1 MRKLLA
7 ILLLVSGGTLGATDF
22 LTEGVDNGRTGW
34 VKDEK
39 IFTTANVG
47 STKLLWK
54 VKLESAPRAM
64 HNLYAPLIA
73 ESVTTAQGNRE
84 IGLAAGVSDDLFA
97 LDVTTGAVIWRRQF
111 ENRLATQ
118 APVNNTL
125 CPGGQTAVPT
135 MVQRAPGQYTVYAVS
150 WDGKLHQINLADGE
164 NVAPAE
170 KFIPGNGKPYALN
183 YKDGVIYTATA
194 QGCGGVTNAFYSF
207 DLATRRAS
215 AFIPAGGGLWGRR
228 GASIDPEGRVYLGT
242 GDAQFDPATRRL
254 GNGIVSVKLDANKT
268 LQLVDYFGAPNAN
281 WLWRRDL
288 DVNTTPVALDYR
300 GRKFLVGT
308 SKECRLWLL
317 DRDNLG
323 GEDHRTSLY
332 TTPLVCA
339 DSQAFDAVGVW
350 GALSAWQDA
359 AGTQW
364 VLVPFWGPVSKQF
377 KAPVEHSRPKGG
389 GVAAFK
395 LEEVAGKWQLTPA
408 WLSRDM
414 DLARRGRDRQRRGV
428 RVRRRRGRDTDRA
441 GRRVERARWSPVRRR
456 PGQRTGSP
464 DPQLA
469 QSGALRPRRTDGP
482 GTLVQRQRDH
492 LVESFQRNLGGQ
504 RSRVYRDVGRDALLL
519 RHRPV
524 GGGLQCVFNEV
535 SQ

>member
-1 MRKLLA
+1 MRMRQ
-7 ILLLVSGGTLGATDF
+7 LLVAMVMVSGTTLWATDF

-47 STKLLWK
+47 SSKLLWR
-54 VKLESAPRAM
+54 VKLESTPRAM
-64 HNLYAPLIA
+64 HNLFAPLIA
-73 ESVTTAQGNRE
+73 ENVTTAQGARE
-84 IGLAAGVSDDLFA
+84 MGLVAGVSDDLFA
-97 LDVTTGAVIWRRQF
+97 LDVTTGQVLWRRQF
-111 ENRLATQ
+111 ENRLFTQ

-150 WDGKLHQINLADGE
+150 WDGRLHQINLADGE

-207 DLATRRAS
+207 DLASRRAS
-215 AFIPAGGGLWGRR
+215 SFIPAGGGLWGRR

-254 GNGIVSVKLDANKT
+254 GNGIVGVKLDANKT

-288 DVNTTPVALDYR
+288 DVNVTPVAFDYR

-323 GEDHRTSLY
+323 GEDRRTTLH
-332 TTPLVCA
+332 TTPLICA

-350 GALSAWQDA
+350 GAISTWQDA

-364 VLVPFWGPVSKQF
+364 VLVPFWGPVSRQF

-414 DLARRGRDRQRRGV
+414 DLADEAVIANGIV
-428 RVRRRRGRDTDRA
+428 FAYAA
-441 GRRVERARWSPVRRR
+441 GEDGTQTVQDAAWNE
-456 PGQRTGSP
+456 PGGPRYG
-464 DPQLA
+464 
-469 QSGALRPRRTDGP
+469 GALSSGPDRRIPNSRKAALYALDALTGRELWSSGNLDSWNHFSGITVANGRAYIATFD
-482 GTLVQRQRDH
+482 GTLYCFGIAR
-492 LVESFQRNLGGQ
+492 
-504 RSRVYRDVGRDALLL
+504 
-519 RHRPV
+519 
-524 GGGLQCVFNEV
+524 
-535 SQ
+535 

>member
-1 MRKLLA
+1 MRMPKLLIA
-7 ILLLVSGGTLGATDF
+7 TMLLVSSGTLWATDF

-47 STKLLWK
+47 SMKLLWR
-54 VKLESAPRAM
+54 VQARQHAARHAQPVRAAHCRDASPRRRALARSGWWLASPTTSSASTSPPARCC
-64 HNLYAPLIA
+64 
-73 ESVTTAQGNRE
+73 
-84 IGLAAGVSDDLFA
+84 GVGSSR
-97 LDVTTGAVIWRRQF
+97 TGCP
-111 ENRLATQ
+111 NH
-118 APVNNTL
+118 APVNNAL

-135 MVQRAPGQYTVYAVS
+135 MVRVRRGSTPFTPSS
-150 WDGKLHQINLADGE
+150 WDGRLHQINLADGE
-164 NVAPAE
+164 NVAPPE

-215 AFIPAGGGLWGRR
+215 TFIPAGGGLWGRR
-228 GASIDPEGRVYLGT
+228 GAAIDPEGRVYLGT

-254 GNGIVSVKLDANKT
+254 GNGIVGVKLDANKQ

-288 DVNTTPVALDYR
+288 DVNTTPVAIDYR

-323 GEDHRTSLY
+323 GEDHRTTLH
-332 TTPLVCA
+332 TTPLICA
-339 DSQAFDAVGVW
+339 DSQAFDNVGVW

-364 VLVPFWGPVSKQF
+364 VLVPFWGPVSTQF
-377 KAPVEHSRPKGG
+377 KAPDRAQPAEGRRRG
-389 GVAAFK
+389 GVQARRSRRQVAAHAG
-395 LEEVAGKWQLTPA
+395 VA
-408 WLSRDM
+408 
-414 DLARRGRDRQRRGV
+414 LARHGPGRGGRHRQRR
-428 RVRRRRGRDTDRA
+428 RVRLRRR
-441 GRRVERARWSPVRRR
+441 
-456 PGQRTGSP
+456 
-464 DPQLA
+464 
-469 QSGALRPRRTDGP
+469 
-482 GTLVQRQRDH
+482 
-492 LVESFQRNLGGQ
+492 
-504 RSRVYRDVGRDALLL
+504 
-519 RHRPV
+519 
-524 GGGLQCVFNEV
+524 
-535 SQ
+535 